1 MKIFFSILFLLAFVT
16 YISIFFYCL
25 ISVGINE
32 WTHEYLKS
40 IGELFIRLQLIG
52 LPTLIILAALFNAV
66 DDSD

>member
-1 MKIFFSILFLLAFVT
+1 MKIFFNILFLLAVLT

-40 IGELFIRLQLIG
+40 IAELLIRLNLIG
-52 LPTLIILAALFNAV
+52 LPILMILTGICNLF
-66 DDSD
+66 DY

>member
-1 MKIFFSILFLLAFVT
+1 MKIFFSMLFLLAFVT

-25 ISVGINE
+25 ISAGINE

-52 LPTLIILAALFNAV
+52 LPALIILCGIFKLMDN
-66 DDSD
+66 D

>member
-1 MKIFFSILFLLAFVT
+1 MKIFFYILFMLTFVT

-25 ISVGINE
+25 ISAGINE

-52 LPTLIILAALFNAV
+52 LPALIILCGICKLM
-66 DDSD
+66 DDD

>member
-1 MKIFFSILFLLAFVT
+1 MKKFFSMLFLLAVLT

-40 IGELFIRLQLIG
+40 IGELFLRLNLIG
-52 LPTLIILAALFNAV
+52 LPILMILTGICNLF
-66 DDSD
+66 DY